1 MKQLRLIHHHLHLLQ
16 QENVTYRQD
25 KDRVKTD
32 KERKE
37 SEYISLEEDKHRKSR
52 FHLSSKKRKHKTNK
66 IQFSR
71 NQNHPSKSG
80 IIMKKTLMSK

>member
-32 KERKE
+32 WKKERKE
-37 SEYISLEEDKHRKSR
+37 SEYISLEEDKQTPQIKIS
-52 FHLSSKKRKHKTNK
+52 FKLEKEKTQDKLN
-66 IQFSR
+66 
-71 NQNHPSKSG
+71 PV
-80 IIMKKTLMSK
+80 